1 MPTVRD
7 YLVVMAVAAVTT
19 GLITPLVRYVAIR
32 RGAVVIPNDRHVH
45 TRPVPAVGGAAMFVG
60 LVAALIVA
68 WNMSAFSDIFV
79 TPSDIVGIL
88 VASSVMY
95 AVGLLDDLRP
105 VSAPAK
111 TAGMVLAASV
121 LSISGVSIL
130 FFRIPFFQLLLLSPN
145 DSALL
150 TVLWV
155 VGIANAVN
163 LIDGL
168 DGLAAGIVGIAGATF
183 WLYSMEL
190 LDQEV
195 LLPGNPGALIAAIIV
210 GLCVGFLPHNF
221 HPAKIF
227 MGDGGALLLGLLMA
241 ASTISVGGR
250 SDKDITGQSLVFFA
264 PIVIPLVIL
273 GVPLLDLVFAIV
285 RHAVRRK
292 GVATAD
298 REHLHHRL
306 MRLGHGHVRTV
317 LIMWA
322 WTALLSVLALYP
334 IYTGTSDAFVPS
346 AIAALALL
354 LVTVFLP
361 GRASRKGEPDH
372 ATDAETVDVDA

>member
-19 GLITPLVRYVAIR
+19 GVLTPLVRVVAVR
-32 RGAVVIPNDRHVH
+32 RGIVVIPNDRHVH
-45 TRPVPAVGGAAMFVG
+45 TRPVPAVGGAAMFAG
-60 LVAALIVA
+60 LLAALATA
-68 WNMSAFSDIFV
+68 WSMSAFDDVFIA
-79 TPSDIVGIL
+79 PSDIVGLL

-121 LSISGVSIL
+121 LSISGVSL
-130 FFRIPFFQLLLLSPN
+130 LVFRIPFFQLLVLSS
-145 DSALL
+145 DWSALL

-190 LDQEV
+190 LDQDE

-221 HPAKIF
+221 YPARIF

-250 SDKDITGQSLVFFA
+250 SNSDVTGQSLVFFA

-273 GVPLLDLVFAIV
+273 GVPLLDLVFAIL
-285 RHAVRRK
+285 RRAIRRK

-346 AIAALALL
+346 AIAALVLM

-361 GRASRKGEPDH
+361 GRAGRRSELE
-372 ATDAETVDVDA
+372 DA